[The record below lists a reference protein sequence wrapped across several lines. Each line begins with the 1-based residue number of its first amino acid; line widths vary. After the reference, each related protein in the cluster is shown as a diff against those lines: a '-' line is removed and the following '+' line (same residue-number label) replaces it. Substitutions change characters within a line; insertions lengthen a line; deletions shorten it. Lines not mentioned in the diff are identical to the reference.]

1 MPVRCHDRTR
11 LVGSHLDN
19 QKVAEVTLVGTLV
32 SGYPALMTH
41 CSMPMHVYFLS
52 ISGCFDPEA
61 SEGLREAF
69 VQRVLDRNR

>member
-1 MPVRCHDRTR
+1 MMPVRCHDRTR

-41 CSMPMHVYFLS
+41 CSMPMHV
-52 ISGCFDPEA
+52 
-61 SEGLREAF
+61 
-69 VQRVLDRNR
+69 